1 MKLVMTK
8 GTGSLGIP
16 IKLCAQENN
25 NGTNLFPRG
34 ENEQDLSQLV
44 NKYLPLKVERDGKF
58 PILICPGC
66 NIQLE
71 ATKQFLDLIIEG
83 QNKLRD
89 LFRSQQDTLRRQ
101 EKQRLQLESALKNV
115 NPSSSVETYTIQ
127 SDESGEKFVIQ
138 IFSEGPLF
146 PPEHEMSLKAE
157 GLERPKRKRGRP
169 PKPPPP
175 VEGAL
180 VEEDDALKND
190 LDQDVEDDG
199 DDLESRRKRKIKV
212 PSRFQEAVQ
221 GKELDRIFKEEGV
234 LGEDSFSEDEN
245 HLETENSNKG
255 GDEVI
260 GHLQSR
266 EGEDLGELVV
276 VNRSTNKIRIKN
288 KDDSDLVKRKK
299 YECEI
304 CGREFLHHGR
314 YEAHK
319 TFHKNIKYQ
328 CCTNEC
334 GMEHE
339 NKAIIEKHQR
349 ETGHTGILFFECIH
363 DYGSKVQIHLPQSA
377 DEEEENKPSDDNNE
391 EVENDE
397 QNLNHPV
404 DIVENKFTCSICSK
418 NFSCKQNFEVHQKA
432 VHENHRPYQCDKCE
446 KSFPYINSL
455 KCHMLQHSEKNE
467 KLYPCEVCNKVFNHP
482 SSLVYHREAEHN
494 NGRRF
499 VCNKCNKS
507 FKHKQL
513 LQRHQ
518 LVHSNERPHTC
529 KLCDASFKTRAN
541 LLNHMPIHTGEK
553 KYYCT
558 QCGQSFAHK
567 TSLTLHMRWHS
578 GQKPYECDVCMKTF
592 SQKGNLAEHKR
603 IHTGEK
609 PFCCDHCGRK
619 FTTSS
624 QFKLHVK
631 RHTGERPWRCEYCS
645 KTFLHKD
652 TWKCHTRRHRNERP
666 YQCKQCFR
674 GFTEQWA
681 LKKHERLHTGEK
693 PYVCDI
699 CQKGFA
705 DCSNLTKHKKVHGN
719 PKLKKTNVKPKNL
732 KMISSDGVNQV
743 VYLAYQESNSSD
755 GVVQTLVHI
764 MDPLEGSSNDET
776 DALQE
781 NAYIS
786 PILPESLSHFQELI
800 DEDGSA
806 ISLTTSDGQQVKVLA
821 TVEEGQQNLQCL
833 MPNGTLVPINLTVQ
847 NGKPV
852 VSTAPLQSDIKIPDS
867 VINENQSTSGSGA
880 TNQLLENNIQFLNED
895 VPNKLDNSIQFLTE
909 DGQNIC
915 FVTAY
920 NIDEG
925 INPHYLA
932 MA

>member
-1 MKLVMTK
+1 MLCD
-8 GTGSLGIP
+8 SHFCR
-16 IKLCAQENN
+16 LCAEENK
-25 NGTNLFPRG
+25 NGASLFPHN

-44 NKYLPLKVERDGKF
+44 NKYLPLKVERDGKY
-58 PILICPGC
+58 PMIICPGC

-71 ATKQFLDLIIEG
+71 ATKQFLDLIVEG
-83 QNKLRD
+83 QIKLRD
-89 LFRSQQDTLRRQ
+89 LFRLQQETLRRQ
-101 EKQRLQLESALKNV
+101 EKQKQQLESALKNV
-115 NPSSSVETYTIQ
+115 NPSSSVGTYEIQ
-127 SDESGEKFVIQ
+127 RDDTGEKFLIQ

-169 PKPPPP
+169 PKPLQSANL
-175 VEGAL
+175 V
-180 VEEDDALKND
+180 VEEETRDAEEPD
-190 LDQDVEDDG
+190 IEETT

-212 PSRFQEAVQ
+212 PSRFQEALQ

-234 LGEDSFSEDEN
+234 LGDESLSDEETYSETK
-245 HLETENSNKG
+245 LTSKA
-255 GDEVI
+255 GDEII
-260 GHLQSR
+260 GHLQNK

-276 VNRSTNKIRIKN
+276 VNRSTNKIRIKA
-288 KDDSDLVKRKK
+288 KDETEGEKKK
-299 YECEI
+299 YECKI
-304 CGREFLHHGR
+304 CGREFQHYGR
-314 YEAHK
+314 YEI
-319 TFHKNIKYQ
+319 HKNFHRNIEYQ
-328 CCTNEC
+328 CCVADCNLKDTE
-334 GMEHE
+334 
-339 NKAIIEKHQR
+339 KSVIEEHQR
-349 ETGHTGILFFECIH
+349 DTGHSGIVLFECID
-363 DYGSKVQIHLPQSA
+363 DYGAKVHIHVPENDDEVDDERLVQESEPQ
-377 DEEEENKPSDDNNE
+377 KPSRLGDT
-391 EVENDE
+391 EVKLVC
-397 QNLNHPV
+397 NLC
-404 DIVENKFTCSICSK
+404 NKT
-418 NFSCKQNFEVHQKA
+418 FSCKQNFEIHLKA
-432 VHENHRPYQCDKCE
+432 VHENQRPYQCDKCE
-446 KSFPYINSL
+446 KSFPYVNSL
-455 KCHMLQHSEKNE
+455 KCHMLQHSDKNE
-467 KLYPCEVCNKVFNHP
+467 KLYICEVCKKIFNHP

-518 LVHSNERPHTC
+518 LVHSSERPHTC
-529 KLCDASFKTRAN
+529 KLCSASFKTRAN

-553 KYYCT
+553 KHYCT

-578 GQKPYECDVCMKTF
+578 GQKPYECDICMKTF

-624 QFKLHVK
+624 QFKLHIK

-666 YQCKQCFR
+666 YQCKQCLR

-693 PYVCDI
+693 PYVCEV
-699 CQKGFA
+699 CNKGFA
-705 DCSNLTKHKKVHGN
+705 DCSNLTKHKKIHGN
-719 PKLKKTNVKPKNL
+719 TKTEKGSTKPKNM
-732 KMISSDGVNQV
+732 KIVSTDGKGESQV
-743 VYLAYQESNSSD
+743 VYLAYQDPVTNDDE
-755 GVVQTLVHI
+755 VQTLVHI
-764 MDPLEGSSNDET
+764 MDQPDVKGDENSFISSIVPDSMSH
-776 DALQE
+776 LQE
-781 NAYIS
+781 
-786 PILPESLSHFQELI
+786 LV

-806 ISLTTSDGQQVKVLA
+806 INLTTADGQNIKVLA
-821 TVEEGQQNLQCL
+821 SMEDDQQILQGL
-833 MPNGTLVPINLTVQ
+833 LPNGTIVPITLTIQ

-852 VSTAPLQSDIKIPDS
+852 ASIMSVDDEEPADKEIISEVSCDDVEETGSS
-867 VINENQSTSGSGA
+867 VVLDDG
-880 TNQLLENNIQFLNED
+880 IQFLND
-895 VPNKLDNSIQFLTE
+895 DQSKLDNSIQFLTE

-915 FVTAY
+915 FVTTY

-932 MA
+932 MT